1 MAVIHPFPGLRY
13 DPARL
18 PDWGAVL
25 GPPYDI
31 VDAEQSARL
40 RAASPYQIEHIE
52 TAADADEI
60 AAAAERLAAWRAE
73 GVLVQDSPAL
83 YLHEHRFTLDDGTP
97 RTRLALLAAVNLT
110 PWEQGDV
117 LPHEWT
123 MPGPRATRT
132 AVRAGVGADV
142 SPLMAFVADRDQRVA
157 SLLDE
162 ALALDPLSEGTDPAG
177 DAHTLRRI
185 DEPSAIAELTE
196 AIAGQPIYMA
206 DGHHR
211 YESALA
217 VLERRAGKR
226 SGGAN
231 EVGRVLMG
239 IVPASDPG
247 LVVGATHRLLHT
259 DLPPD
264 LSARLAPEFA
274 LHAAPPAQPHLTLLA
289 EDAPPLHLT
298 PNEAA
303 LEALPEH
310 LPSSW
315 RGLAP
320 AVLQYAILD
329 RHLGIDE
336 AALAA
341 GRAVT
346 YTHGREEARQAVQ
359 QGAAS
364 AAFILPP
371 PTLDQVFAAAQAGD
385 RMPQKSTYFVPKLPT
400 GLVLHTTD

>member
-73 GVLVQDSPAL
+73 GVLVQDAPAL
-83 YLHEHRFTLDDGTP
+83 YLHEHRFTLDGASL
-97 RTRLALLAAVNLT
+97 RRLALFAAVNLT

-142 SPLMAFVADRDQRVA
+142 SPLMAFVADRDGRVA
-157 SLLDE
+157 AALDE
-162 ALALDPLSEGTDPAG
+162 ALALPPLSEGTDAAG
-177 DAHTLRRI
+177 DGHTLRRI
-185 DEPSAIAELTE
+185 DDQEVIAELTE

-239 IVPASDPG
+239 IVSASDPG
-247 LVVGATHRLLHT
+247 LVVGATHRLIHT
-259 DLPPD
+259 AVPADLA
-264 LSARLAPEFA
+264 SRLTPEFTA
-274 LHAAPPAQPHLTLLA
+274 HAEPPPPPHLTLISPGA
-289 EDAPPLHLT
+289 APLHLT
-298 PNEAA
+298 AEAGA
-303 LEALPEH
+303 LDALPSR
-310 LPSSW
+310 LPASW

-341 GRAVT
+341 GQAVT
-346 YTHGREEARQAVQ
+346 YTHGRDEARAAVAR
-359 QGAAS
+359 GDAT
-364 AAFILPP
+364 AAFIVSPP
-371 PTLDQVFAAAQAGD
+371 SLDQVFAAAEAGD

-400 GLVLHTTD
+400 GLVLHQID